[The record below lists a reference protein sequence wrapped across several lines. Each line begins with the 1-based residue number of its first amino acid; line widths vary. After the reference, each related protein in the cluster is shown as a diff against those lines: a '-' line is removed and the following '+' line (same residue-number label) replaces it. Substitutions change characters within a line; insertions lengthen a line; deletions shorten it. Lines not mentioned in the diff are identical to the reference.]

1 MNNNNTEITELEVVN
16 FLTKRKDSLLKEIN
30 SINDIISSITQKD
43 SVSTKKKQDNFNHI
57 KDSRKKRIDIPDA
70 YSPELKIDEKILYAV
85 KKLKKPN
92 REEIIAYLLKE
103 DPLLDQ
109 NKTSRNIITRLSI
122 LRKENYLT
130 AKKDG
135 RRYRY
140 TIANS

>member
-30 SINDIISSITQKD
+30 SIDDIISSITQRD
-43 SVSTKKKQDNFNHI
+43 TISTKKKHVDFGRA
-57 KDSRKKRIDIPDA
+57 KDTHTKKIEVPDT
-70 YSPELKIDEKILYAV
+70 YKPDLKIDEKILYAV
-85 KKLKKPN
+85 KKLKNPD
-92 REEIIAYLLKE
+92 REEIIAFLLKE

-122 LRKENYLT
+122 LRKENYLS

-140 TIANS
+140 ALAN